1 MRGAPHVGF
10 SATMRKISSRNS
22 RLTHFLPTWVLRRE
36 IQAQYNLKPSRC
48 QRTTVSGWTRINA
61 RFHPGHSR
69 RHITEK
75 SLAGAANCGRGRP
88 CLRTPSCCRR
98 ARFSKSRSR
107 RERKTRTNRKG
118 TRLRRRTIR
127 PVFHELRP
135 VGPSCHLLDLKA
147 DHYFGESLDSWP
159 SSPHHIHSSILMG
172 TRRQQLC
179 RYQRAPVRAHILG
192 SS

>member
-22 RLTHFLPTWVLRRE
+22 LLTHFLPAWTLHRE
-36 IQAQYNLKPSRC
+36 IQAQYSLKPSRC

-69 RHITEK
+69 RNITQK
-75 SLAGAANCGRGRP
+75 NLSGTANCGRGCFR
-88 CLRTPSCCRR
+88 LSSPSCCRR
-98 ARFSKSRSR
+98 ARFSKSRSW

-127 PVFHELRP
+127 PVFHGFRP
-135 VGPSCHLLDLKA
+135 VGPSCDLLDLKA